1 MEGKDGIKH
10 DDRHGPVGGHKFG
23 LEKKKK
29 KEEEKEKKEKKEKE
43 KKEEKEEEED
53 EQKSRNL
60 TTPHKSGGE
69 QMSLKSST
77 THHFRRFQV
86 RWTSPLNSAHFLT

>member
-29 KEEEKEKKEKKEKE
+29 KEEEKEEDHSLTQRARVSVR
-43 KKEEKEEEED
+43 ED
-53 EQKSRNL
+53 EDSNRRVGSVVSIRLMLPRAVQLHARHEASNRR
-60 TTPHKSGGE
+60 SGT
-69 QMSLKSST
+69 L
-77 THHFRRFQV
+77 
-86 RWTSPLNSAHFLT
+86 LA

>member
-29 KEEEKEKKEKKEKE
+29 KKKKK
-43 KKEEKEEEED
+43 KEEEED
-53 EQKSRNL
+53 HSL
-60 TTPHKSGGE
+60 TQRARVSVREDEDSNRRVGSVVSIRLMLPRAVQLHARHEASNRRSGT
-69 QMSLKSST
+69 L
-77 THHFRRFQV
+77 
-86 RWTSPLNSAHFLT
+86 LA